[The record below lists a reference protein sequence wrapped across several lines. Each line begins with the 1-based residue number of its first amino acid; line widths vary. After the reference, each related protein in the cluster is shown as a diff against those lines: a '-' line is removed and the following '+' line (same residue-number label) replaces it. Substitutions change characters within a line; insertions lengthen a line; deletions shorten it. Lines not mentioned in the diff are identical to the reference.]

1 MLEYDFMRTAF
12 LAAFLVAVVCGPV
25 GWFLVLRGQTFASHA
40 LSHVGF
46 AGATGALLIGLSPL
60 TGLTAGALGAGVLM
74 GLAGDRVAGRDVMIG
89 LVLSVAMGAGAL
101 FLHFLTHSAS
111 AATAL
116 LFGDILGISS
126 SMLGW
131 LAILSGGCLLALGGM
146 ARPLLFASLQP
157 ELAEAKGVRTALLDV
172 LFLALVAIATAECA
186 QITGVLLVFTLMVA
200 PAAAILRLGLPPFV
214 GLLAAAGLAVVEAWG
229 GLMLSWHTDY
239 PTSFWIAVLGGV
251 GFLLA
256 GLVASWLN
264 GHAQQA
270 ASDQAGALDMND
282 I

>member
-46 AGATGALLIGLSPL
+46 AGATGALLLGFSPL
-60 TGLTAGALGAGVLM
+60 TGLSAGALGAGVLM

-131 LAILSGGCLLALGGM
+131 LAALSGGCLLALGIMG
-146 ARPLLFASLQP
+146 RPLLFASLQP
-157 ELAEAKGVRTALLDV
+157 ELAEAKGVHIAVLDV

-200 PAAAILRLGLPPFV
+200 PAATILRLGLPPLV
-214 GLLAAAGLAVVEAWG
+214 GLFGAAGLAVMEAWG
-229 GLMLSWHTDY
+229 GLMLSWQTDY
-239 PTSFWIAVLGGV
+239 PTSFWISVLGGA

-256 GLVASWLN
+256 APVASWVSRRVEAKRLSNASPLDLN
-264 GHAQQA
+264 EV
-270 ASDQAGALDMND
+270 
-282 I
+282 

>member
-46 AGATGALLIGLSPL
+46 AGATGALLLGFSPL
-60 TGLTAGALGAGVLM
+60 TGLSAGALGAGVLM

-131 LAILSGGCLLALGGM
+131 LAALSGGCLLALGIM

-157 ELAEAKGVRTALLDV
+157 ELAEAKGVHIAVLDV

-200 PAAAILRLGLPPFV
+200 PAATILRLGLPPLV
-214 GLLAAAGLAVVEAWG
+214 GLLGAAGLAVMEAWG
-229 GLMLSWHTDY
+229 GLMLSWQTDY
-239 PTSFWIAVLGGV
+239 PTSFWISVLGGA

-256 GLVASWLN
+256 APVASWVSQRVEAKRLSNASSLDLN
-264 GHAQQA
+264 EV
-270 ASDQAGALDMND
+270 
-282 I
+282 

>member
-131 LAILSGGCLLALGGM
+131 LAILSGGAFWRWGYGAPSVICFLAARTGGSQRCADGIAGRAVSGSCCHCYGGM
-146 ARPLLFASLQP
+146 RPDNWRFTGFHADGCACRGHSP
-157 ELAEAKGVRTALLDV
+157 PGS
-172 LFLALVAIATAECA
+172 ATFCW
-186 QITGVLLVFTLMVA
+186 
-200 PAAAILRLGLPPFV
+200 
-214 GLLAAAGLAVVEAWG
+214 AAGGCGFGCGGSVG
-229 GLMLSWHTDY
+229 GLCSHGRRITQH
-239 PTSFWIAVLGGV
+239 PS
-251 GFLLA
+251 
-256 GLVASWLN
+256 GLQCWEE
-264 GHAQQA
+264 
-270 ASDQAGALDMND
+270 
-282 I
+282 